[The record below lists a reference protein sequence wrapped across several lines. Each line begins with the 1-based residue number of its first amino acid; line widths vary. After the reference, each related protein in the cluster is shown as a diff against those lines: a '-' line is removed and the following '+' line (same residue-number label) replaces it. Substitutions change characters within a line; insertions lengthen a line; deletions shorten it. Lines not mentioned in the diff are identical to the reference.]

1 MNATEILV
9 VILSIF
15 LAVFLL
21 VGIILTILLIKVTLQ
36 IRRVT
41 TKAESA
47 ANNIEAMTENVSNVA
62 TGAAIGRFLFKGV
75 KSIGRKKRGKK
86 HEE

>member
-9 VILSIF
+9 IILSIF

-21 VGIILTILLIKVTLQ
+21 MGIALTVLLIKVTLQ

-41 TKAESA
+41 TKAENA
-47 ANNIEAMTENVSNVA
+47 ANNIEAMTQNVSNVA
-62 TGAAIGRFLFKGV
+62 TGAAIGRFVLKGV
-75 KSIGRKKRGKK
+75 KSMGRKRKGKK
-86 HEE
+86 YEE